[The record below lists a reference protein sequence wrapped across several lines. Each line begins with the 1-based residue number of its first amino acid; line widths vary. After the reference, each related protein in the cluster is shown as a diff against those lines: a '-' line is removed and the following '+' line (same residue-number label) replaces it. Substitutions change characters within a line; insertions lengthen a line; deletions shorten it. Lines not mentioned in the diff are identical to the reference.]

1 MFQFLFALLFTSR
14 KLCQPPRPFDDDYD
28 EDDVGRWMERGMEYI
43 EGPMR
48 FAVVDNRILLKINAI
63 LEIFWNLGKRF
74 NIFYLIKI
82 INHS

>member
-28 EDDVGRWMERGMEYI
+28 EDDVGRWLERGMEYI

-48 FAVVDNRILLKINAI
+48 FAVVDNRIV
-63 LEIFWNLGKRF
+63 
-74 NIFYLIKI
+74 KI
-82 INHS
+82 ICPN